1 MELINLEKFKNTIR
15 TSLQD
20 FAFEYQWEEARLL
33 YCKKDE
39 LHTYIG
45 TATEYISELFT
56 EQEQEKFWE
65 LPQEER
71 DAFVS
76 NLGEI
81 YDEVWGECYDEYK
94 QEEYEDE
101 IIIQER
107 GSLCY

>member
-1 MELINLEKFKNTIR
+1 MEINLEKFKDTIKI
-15 TSLQD
+15 SLQD
-20 FAFEYQWEEARLL
+20 LNWEYQWEEYRLL
-33 YCKKDE
+33 CCKKDE

-45 TATEYISELFT
+45 TATEDISELFT

-65 LPQEER
+65 LSQEER
-71 DAFVS
+71 NAFVS

-81 YDEVWGECYDEYK
+81 YDEVWSECYDEYK

-101 IIIQER
+101 MIIKER